1 MVLKLII
8 AIILCINIANAQEL
22 KIVTP
27 EEFLNQSPTEERSA
41 ILDSIV
47 HQFDG
52 KSVTQKQLD
61 NIWNDKKIR
70 NKYKLIRFQIVNQKL
85 YAGSFDIT
93 HLYFVILLEYFQKF
107 VKQYKIQD
115 VDFII
120 HASDEIIANSDIDF
134 PSFIMSKD
142 LDSPYEKNKLLIPDA
157 YMVRKNWRE
166 LAERIKQSNKNKS
179 WKNKIN
185 KVFWRGNASGGLE
198 GTYQLSN
205 FDKLPR
211 LSLVLLSKLYPD
223 IINARFTQPIDSSF
237 NQSSR
242 DLAKILEL
250 LFGSDFQKVDPIEH
264 LNYKYLISID
274 GNTCAWERVPW
285 IMLSNSILLKQ
296 ETNKIEW
303 FYKAL
308 KPYVHYVPVNKSLT
322 NIFEQIQWMKEND
335 PLLEKISQNAQE
347 FIINNLMP
355 QHIDSHMAIILNQY
369 HNIQKDKRIIPTLE
383 KSENAIS
390 LSSLLKNLLNRVIK
404 YFTRWF

>member
-198 GTYQLSN
+198 GAYQLSN

-383 KSENAIS
+383 ESENAIS